1 LTLEGDSEMKV
12 ETAVEVVKAASVINH
27 LRQNRLEYLIVVGIF
42 TMLGW
47 TAEATSY
54 VQGVCF

>member
-1 LTLEGDSEMKV
+1 LTTEGDDSMKV
-12 ETAVEVVKAASVINH
+12 ETAVTAVQAVSVLNH
-27 LRQNRLEYLIVVGIF
+27 LKNNRLEYLIVVGIF

-47 TAEATSY
+47 TSQATSY

>member
-1 LTLEGDSEMKV
+1 LTLEGDDSMKV
-12 ETAVEVVKAASVINH
+12 ETAVEVVKAASVLNH
-27 LRQNRLEYLIVVGIF
+27 LKQNRLEYLIVVGIF

-47 TAEATSY
+47 TSEATSY

>member
-1 LTLEGDSEMKV
+1 MKV

-27 LRQNRLEYLIVVGIF
+27 LKQNRLEYLIVVGIF

-47 TAEATSY
+47 TSEATSY

>member
-1 LTLEGDSEMKV
+1 MTLEGDDSMKV
-12 ETAVEVVKAASVINH
+12 ETAAEVVKAASVLNH

>member
-1 LTLEGDSEMKV
+1 MKV
-12 ETAVEVVKAASVINH
+12 ETAVTAVQAVSVLNH
-27 LRQNRLEYLIVVGIF
+27 LKNNRLEYLIVVGIF

-47 TAEATSY
+47 TSQATSY

>member
-1 LTLEGDSEMKV
+1 MSEDTDLKV
-12 ETAVEVVKAASVINH
+12 ETVATTVQAVSVLNH
-27 LRQNRLEYLIVVGIF
+27 LKNNRLEYLIVVGIF

-54 VQGVCF
+54 VQGCI

>member
-1 LTLEGDSEMKV
+1 LTLEGDDSMKV
-12 ETAVEVVKAASVINH
+12 ETAVEVVKAASVFNH
-27 LRQNRLEYLIVVGIF
+27 LKQNRLEYLIVVGIF

-47 TAEATSY
+47 TSEATSY

>member
-1 LTLEGDSEMKV
+1 MTLEGDDSMKV
-12 ETAVEVVKAASVINH
+12 ETAVEVVKAASVLNH
-27 LRQNRLEYLIVVGIF
+27 LKQNRLEYLIVVGIF

-47 TAEATSY
+47 TSEATSY